1 MSSETNTRDLRP
13 GNESSKET
21 KVVDGQLR
29 DRQEM
34 LRWVC
39 DGGGYSEGSHGW
51 SSNGREGLRVFE
63 TIKIERIS
71 ENNVKT
77 FREDN
82 TFLRVFSLV
91 EI

>member
-1 MSSETNTRDLRP
+1 M
-13 GNESSKET
+13 
-21 KVVDGQLR
+21 
-29 DRQEM
+29 
-34 LRWVC
+34 
-39 DGGGYSEGSHGW
+39 
-51 SSNGREGLRVFE
+51 FE